1 MLKYLRNSKSKSFPL
16 ILAVT
21 LLLFTISGFSKSYV
35 PVITKD
41 ASSSVVEGCH
51 EQINFSALKKLVQN
65 VFENSEEKDCCEK
78 VCFCCSTNLRSNLK
92 FVLIESNFRYLNRQA
107 KLLKES
113 DKVNVKQHIFNSFN
127 NKSPP
132 YLHS

>member
-1 MLKYLRNSKSKSFPL
+1 MLKYLRNSKSKSFTL
-16 ILAVT
+16 ILVLT
-21 LLLFTISGFSKSYV
+21 LLLLNISGFSKSYI

-41 ASSSVVEGCH
+41 SGTAIVEGCH
-51 EQINFSALKKLVQN
+51 EQVDHSTLKNLIQN

-92 FVLIESNFRYLNRQA
+92 FVLTESNFRYLNRQA

>member
-16 ILAVT
+16 IPVLT
-21 LLLFTISGFSKSYV
+21 LLLLTISGFNKSYV

-41 ASSSVVEGCH
+41 SSSSIVEGCH

-65 VFENSEEKDCCEK
+65 VFEQSEEKDCCEK
-78 VCFCCSTNLRSNLK
+78 VCFCCSTNLRGNLK
-92 FVLIESNFRYLNRQA
+92 FVLTESSFRNLNQQA

-113 DKVNVKQHIFNSFN
+113 DKVKVKQNIYNSFN

-132 YLHS
+132 SLIS

>member
-1 MLKYLRNSKSKSFPL
+1 LLKYLRNSKSKSFTL
-16 ILAVT
+16 ILVLT
-21 LLLFTISGFSKSYV
+21 LLLLNISGFSKSYI

-41 ASSSVVEGCH
+41 SGTAIVEGCH
-51 EQINFSALKKLVQN
+51 EQVDHSTLKNLVQN

-92 FVLIESNFRYLNRQA
+92 FVLTESNFRYLNRQA

>member
-1 MLKYLRNSKSKSFPL
+1 LLKYLRNSKSKSFTL
-16 ILAVT
+16 ILVLT
-21 LLLFTISGFSKSYV
+21 LLLLNISGFSKSYI

-41 ASSSVVEGCH
+41 SGTAIVEGCH
-51 EQINFSALKKLVQN
+51 EQVDHSTLKNLVQN

>member
-1 MLKYLRNSKSKSFPL
+1 MLTYLTNSKSKSFTL
-16 ILAVT
+16 IPVLT
-21 LLLFTISGFSKSYV
+21 LLLLNISGFSKSYI

-41 ASSSVVEGCH
+41 SGTAIVEGCH
-51 EQINFSALKKLVQN
+51 EQVDHSTLKNLVQN

>member
-1 MLKYLRNSKSKSFPL
+1 MLKYLRNSKSKSFTL
-16 ILAVT
+16 ILVLT
-21 LLLFTISGFSKSYV
+21 LLLLNISGFSKSYI

-41 ASSSVVEGCH
+41 SGTAIVEGCH
-51 EQINFSALKKLVQN
+51 EQVDHSTLKNLVQN

>member
-1 MLKYLRNSKSKSFPL
+1 LLKYLRNSKSKSFTL
-16 ILAVT
+16 ILVLT
-21 LLLFTISGFSKSYV
+21 LLLLNISGFSKSYI

-41 ASSSVVEGCH
+41 SGTAIVEGCH
-51 EQINFSALKKLVQN
+51 EQVDHSTLKNLVQN

-92 FVLIESNFRYLNRQA
+92 FVLTESNFRYLNRQA

-113 DKVNVKQHIFNSFN
+113 DKVTVKQHIFNSFN

>member
-1 MLKYLRNSKSKSFPL
+1 LLKYLRNSRSKSFPL
-16 ILAVT
+16 LLILT
-21 LLLFTISGFSKSYV
+21 LLLLTISGFNKSYV

-65 VFENSEEKDCCEK
+65 VFENSEEKDCCENI
-78 VCFCCSTNLRSNLK
+78 CICCSTNLRGNLK
-92 FVLIESNFRYLNRQA
+92 FILAESSFIYSNQKTR
-107 KLLKES
+107 LLKKS
-113 DKVNVKQHIFNSFN
+113 GKLNLNQYKIDSYN

-132 YLHS
+132 YLLS

>member
-1 MLKYLRNSKSKSFPL
+1 MLKYLRNSKSKSFTL
-16 ILAVT
+16 ILVLT
-21 LLLFTISGFSKSYV
+21 LLLLNISGFSKSYI

-41 ASSSVVEGCH
+41 SGTAIVEGCH
-51 EQINFSALKKLVQN
+51 EQVDHSTLKNLVQN

-92 FVLIESNFRYLNRQA
+92 FVLTESNFRYLNRQA

-113 DKVNVKQHIFNSFN
+113 DKVNIKQHIFNSFN

>member
-1 MLKYLRNSKSKSFPL
+1 MLKYLRNSKSKSFTL
-16 ILAVT
+16 ILVLT
-21 LLLFTISGFSKSYV
+21 LLLLNISGFSKSYI

-41 ASSSVVEGCH
+41 SGTAIVEGCH
-51 EQINFSALKKLVQN
+51 EQVDHSTLKNLVQN

-92 FVLIESNFRYLNRQA
+92 FVLTESNFRYLNRQA